1 MRREQGQML
10 SRHEGKALHG
20 SSRHLSQA
28 GLGSASHQAV
38 EEPRNP
44 LQEEEAGVYILS
56 GCGRWEDDLC
66 VGLVLVAVREN
77 APTGERVC

>member
-38 EEPRNP
+38 EGNHCRRRR
-44 LQEEEAGVYILS
+44 GVYILS

-66 VGLVLVAVREN
+66 VGLVSVAVREN

>member
-28 GLGSASHQAV
+28 ASHQAV
-38 EEPRNP
+38 EGNP
-44 LQEEEAGVYILS
+44 CRGRRGAPSGKVYILS
-56 GCGRWEDDLC
+56 GCGRWGREDDLC